1 MNTENTAPTLDENE
15 VSTKQENVQSENLSQ
30 NQIIAERRAK
40 LAAIR
45 EAGVA
50 FPNDFDRKDYAGALA
65 TAHGD
70 KDKAALEADAVE
82 VQLAGRMMLK
92 RVMGKASFAT
102 LQDMSGRIQV
112 YISNDVTGQDA
123 HDAFKHWDLGDFLGV
138 TGTLFKTNKGELTIQ
153 ARAIRLLSKALRPL
167 PEKFHGLAD
176 QEQKYRQRYLDLITN
191 DDARETFRRRSKI
204 IQAIRAFMV
213 ERDFLEVETPMMHP
227 IPGGAAAKPFA
238 THHNALDME
247 LFLRIAPE
255 LYLKRL
261 VVGGFEKVFEVNRNF
276 RNEGLSPR
284 HNPEFTMMEFYEAYA
299 DYQSLMDFTEGL
311 IRHAAREALGTEVF
325 DYQGRTLDLSKPFR
339 RMSTVEAIH
348 YHHPG
353 YNLTMLN
360 DAGWLRQKLADLK
373 VEVLPTSG
381 LGTLQMQLFEETTEA
396 ELWEPTYIIDYPTE
410 VSPLA
415 RRSDKNPDVTE
426 RFELYIVG
434 REIAN
439 GFSELNDPEDQAAR
453 FLEQAKAKEAGDEEA
468 MYYDADYIRALEYGL
483 PPTGGCGI
491 GIDRLVMLLTNSPSI
506 RDVILFPQMRP
517 E

>member
-1 MNTENTAPTLDENE
+1 MTEPTQTSPQAADENH
-15 VSTKQENVQSENLSQ
+15 
-30 NQIIAERRAK
+30 IIAERREK
-40 LAAIR
+40 LKTWRDSGKAY
-45 EAGVA
+45 
-50 FPNDFDRKDYAGALA
+50 PNDFRRENLA
-65 TAHGD
+65 ARLDELYGEKT
-70 KDKAALEADAVE
+70 KEELEATPIAVKI
-82 VQLAGRMMLK
+82 AGRIMLK
-92 RVMGKASFAT
+92 RIMGKASFIT
-102 LQDMSGRIQV
+102 VQDMSGRIQC
-112 YISNDVTGQDA
+112 YVTKDNVGEALYED
-123 HDAFKHWDLGDFLGV
+123 FKKWDLGDIVGGV
-138 TGTLFKTNKGELTIQ
+138 GTLFKTKTGELTVQ
-153 ARAIRLLSKALRPL
+153 CSEIRLLSKCLRPL
-167 PEKFHGLAD
+167 PEKFHGLTD
-176 QEQKYRQRYLDLITN
+176 VEQKYRQRYLDLATN
-191 DDARETFRRRSKI
+191 EETRFTFVARSRM
-204 IQAIRAFMV
+204 IQSIRGHMTHHG
-213 ERDFLEVETPMMHP
+213 FLEVETPMMHP
-227 IPGGAAAKPFA
+227 IPGGASAKPFT
-238 THHNALDME
+238 THHNALDMQ

-261 VVGGFEKVFEVNRNF
+261 VVGGFEKVFEINRNF

-311 IRHAAREALGTEVF
+311 IRHSAREALGTETF

-339 RMSTVEAIH
+339 RMTTVEAIH

-353 YNLTMLN
+353 YSITMLN
-360 DAGWLRQKLADLK
+360 DAGWLKQKLADLK

-426 RFELYIVG
+426 RFELFIVG

-453 FLEQAKAKEAGDEEA
+453 FLEQMKAKDAGDEEA
-468 MYYDADYIRALEYGL
+468 MYYDADFIRALEYGL

-491 GIDRLVMLLTNSPSI
+491 GIDRLVMLLTNAPAI

>member
-1 MNTENTAPTLDENE
+1 MTDTPQTPTAPQVDENH
-15 VSTKQENVQSENLSQ
+15 
-30 NQIIAERRAK
+30 IIAERREK
-40 LAAIR
+40 LKTWR
-45 EAGVA
+45 ESGKAY
-50 FPNDFDRKDYAGALA
+50 PNDFRRENLA
-65 TAHGD
+65 AKLDELYGEKT
-70 KDKAALEADAVE
+70 KEELEATPIQVK
-82 VQLAGRMMLK
+82 VAGRIMLK
-92 RVMGKASFAT
+92 RVMGKASFIT
-102 LQDMSGRIQV
+102 VQDLSGRIQFYIQKDGVGETV
-112 YISNDVTGQDA
+112 YDD
-123 HDAFKHWDLGDFLGV
+123 FKKWDLGDIVGGV
-138 TGTLFKTNKGELTIQ
+138 GSLFKTKTGELTVQ
-153 ARAIRLLSKALRPL
+153 CSEIRLLSKCLRPL
-167 PEKFHGLAD
+167 PEKFHGLTD
-176 QEQKYRQRYLDLITN
+176 VEQKYRQRYLDLATN
-191 DDARETFRRRSKI
+191 EETRFTFVARSRMIASIRSH
-204 IQAIRAFMV
+204 MTHHG
-213 ERDFLEVETPMMHP
+213 FLEVETPMMHP
-227 IPGGAAAKPFA
+227 IPGGASAKPFT
-238 THHNALDME
+238 THHNALDMQ

-261 VVGGFEKVFEVNRNF
+261 VVGGFEKVFEINRNF

-299 DYQSLMDFTEGL
+299 DYQTLMDFTEGL
-311 IRHAAREALGTEVF
+311 IRHAAREALGTETF

-339 RMSTVEAIH
+339 RMTTVEAIH

-353 YNLTMLN
+353 YSLTMLG
-360 DAGWLRQKLADLK
+360 DAGWLKQKLTDLK
-373 VEVLPTSG
+373 VEVFPTAG

-396 ELWEPTYIIDYPTE
+396 ELWDPTYIIDYPTE

-426 RFELYIVG
+426 RFELFIVG

-453 FLEQAKAKEAGDEEA
+453 FLEQMKAKDAGDEEA

-491 GIDRLVMLLTNSPSI
+491 GIDRLVMLLTNAPAI